1 MLKKRIIPKLLLKNG
16 RMVKGVEFANFRDTG
31 DPISASRIYNH
42 QYADELVF
50 LDIDATVTGQS
61 ELLNIIEKVSSE
73 CFMPLS
79 VGGGIKTLGM
89 ARELIAAGADKVV
102 LNSVCYENPGLVRE
116 ISEVFGEQAVVVSI
130 DCRFE
135 NGQWRLFSHS
145 GSKPESVSLADHFS
159 HIDELGC
166 GEYLIQNIQH
176 DGHREGY
183 DLELLRECV
192 RLTNTPIVI
201 GAGAG
206 HFMHLVD
213 AFENGAHGVGCASIF
228 HFADNNPLR
237 ARSYLKNKGINVRS
251 YK

>member
-16 RMVKGVEFANFRDTG
+16 RMVKGLEFQDFRDTG
-31 DPISASRIYNH
+31 DPVSASRIYNH

-50 LDIDATVTGQS
+50 LDIDATVSGQS
-61 ELLNIIEKVSSE
+61 ELLSVIEKVSSE

-79 VGGGIKTLGM
+79 VGGGIQTLDM
-89 ARELIAAGADKVV
+89 ARELILAGADKVV
-102 LNSVCYENPGLVRE
+102 LNSVCYDNPELVRE
-116 ISEVFGEQAVVVSI
+116 IAKVFGEQAVVVSI
-130 DCRFE
+130 DCQYID
-135 NGQWRLFSHS
+135 GQWRLFSHS
-145 GSKPESVSLADHFS
+145 GSKAEEISLQQHLS
-159 HIDELGC
+159 RIDALGC
-166 GEYLIQNIQH
+166 GEYLIQSIQH

-183 DLELLRECV
+183 DLDLLRKCV
-192 RLTNTPIVI
+192 SLTNTPIVI

-206 HFMHLVD
+206 HFMHLFE

-237 ARSYLKNKGINVRS
+237 ARSYLKNKGIDVRS